1 MTKDEIIK
9 KHKQYLFPSIFTYYK
24 DPLVTDH
31 ASMQYLW
38 DVDGNKYLDFFGGI
52 VTISVGHC
60 NPRVTSKVKAQMDRL
75 QHASTVFP
83 NEAVVA
89 LAEKIAQITPGEIS
103 CSFLSNSG
111 TEANETA
118 VQIARMFTGHFEVV
132 ALRHGYSGRSQ
143 MAQSMTAHSAWR
155 KSLPIPAPG
164 FVHAL
169 NPYCYRCP
177 LGKTYPSCE
186 VACAKDVE
194 AVIQTTT
201 SGQIAAFFAEPIQ
214 GVGGFITPPKEYFKI
229 VFKIVK
235 DYGGLFISD
244 EVQTGWGR
252 TGKRWFGIE
261 QWEVTPDII
270 TSAKGLANGAPV
282 GLTATR
288 PEVAASFK
296 GLQISTFGGNPVT
309 SVAAKATID
318 LIEEDHLMDNA
329 ATVGAY
335 YREGLESLK
344 DKHELVGDVRGMG
357 LLQALE
363 FVKDRTSKEPAP
375 EATNQFMEECRK
387 RGLIVGKGGLLG
399 NVIRTSPPL
408 NIGKSD
414 VDEAIRIM
422 DEALVAISP
431 ALAGA
436 GGRR

>member
-9 KHKQYLFPSIFTYYK
+9 KHKQYLFPSVTNYYA

-31 ASMQYLW
+31 ASMQHLW

-52 VTISVGHC
+52 VTISVGHA
-60 NPRVTSKVKAQMDRL
+60 NPRVTGKIKAQIDKL

-103 CSFLSNSG
+103 QSFFSNSG
-111 TEANETA
+111 TQGHEFA
-118 VQIARMFTGHFEVV
+118 VQLAPRFTGRFKVV

-143 MAQSMTAHSAWR
+143 MAQSMTAHNNWR
-155 KSLPIPAPG
+155 KSLPVPAPG
-164 FVHAL
+164 FVHAM
-169 NPYCYRCP
+169 NAYCYRCP
-177 LGKTYPSCE
+177 LGKTYPSCD

-194 AVIQTTT
+194 AVIQTST

-270 TSAKGLANGAPV
+270 TAAKGLGNGAPV
-282 GLTATR
+282 GVTMTR
-288 PEVAASFK
+288 PEIAASFK
-296 GLQISTFGGNPVT
+296 SMQISTFGGNPVT
-309 SVAAKATID
+309 SIAAKATID
-318 LIEEDHLMDNA
+318 LIEGDNLADNA
-329 ATVGAY
+329 ATVSDY
-335 YREGLESLK
+335 YRDRLEALK
-344 DKHELVGDVRGMG
+344 EKHDIIGDVRGMG
-357 LLQALE
+357 LMHAIEL
-363 FVKDRTSKEPAP
+363 VKNRDTKEPAAQ
-375 EATNQFMEECRK
+375 ETNQFMQECRQ
-387 RGLIVGKGGLLG
+387 RGLLVGNAGLF
-399 NVIRTSPPL
+399 NTVIRT
-408 NIGKSD
+408 
-414 VDEAIRIM
+414 
-422 DEALVAISP
+422 
-431 ALAGA
+431 
-436 GGRR
+436 